1 MRSKASAAT
10 RGASIDGWRSC
21 ARLPRGA
28 SETSR
33 SDGADKAGAGHQ
45 SLVSTVGCDPLRDEA
60 ELVLGK
66 CGSQLGRISYVPDSG
81 IGVEISLDS
90 IFVGL
95 LRVAILRSLLL
106 LLHDGVYNLPTAPV
120 KLQETSC
127 SRCYGGYNRLAATM
141 EAAGN

>member
-1 MRSKASAAT
+1 MELT
-10 RGASIDGWRSC
+10 
-21 ARLPRGA
+21 
-28 SETSR
+28 
-33 SDGADKAGAGHQ
+33 GHQ

-66 CGSQLGRISYVPDSG
+66 CDSQLGRISYVPDSG

-106 LLHDGVYNLPTAPV
+106 L
-120 KLQETSC
+120 SFF
-127 SRCYGGYNRLAATM
+127 TM
-141 EAAGN
+141 ESTTCLQRL